1 MLGLK
6 IPTDIRW
13 AQLAE
18 TDLQALL
25 SDHAWCEQKAATNA
39 LGTIVRYPQETEL
52 VEALTAIAQEELAHF
67 GQVLEKMRARGLALK
82 HEQKDDYVGTLAQ
95 FIRKGGSRRQQLVD
109 RLLFSA
115 MIEARSCERFKM
127 LSEKLSDPDLKQFY
141 WDLMVSEAHHYKS
154 FIELARTH
162 GGDEIDV
169 DGRWRDFLAYE
180 AEVIQRFGQSATIH
194 G

>member
-1 MLGLK
+1 
-6 IPTDIRW
+6 
-13 AQLAE
+13 
-18 TDLQALL
+18 
-25 SDHAWCEQKAATNA
+25 
-39 LGTIVRYPQETEL
+39 

-82 HEQKDDYVGTLAQ
+82 HEQKDDYVGALAQ

>member
-95 FIRKGGSRRQQLVD
+95 FIRKGGSRKQQLVD

-180 AEVIQRFGQSATIH
+180 AEVIQRFGHSATIH

>member
-18 TDLQALL
+18 TDLEALL

-39 LGTIVRYPQETEL
+39 ISTIVRYPQETTL

-67 GQVLEKMRARGLALK
+67 GQVLEKLRGRDLTLR
-82 HEQKDDYVGTLAQ
+82 HEQKDDYVGELAR
-95 FIRKGGSRRQQLVD
+95 FIRQGGSRKQQLVD

-127 LSEKLSDPDLKQFY
+127 LSEKLEDPDLRQFY
-141 WDLMVSEAHHYKS
+141 WDLMVSEAHHYKT
-154 FIELARTH
+154 FISLARDH
-162 GGDEIDV
+162 AGPDIDV
-169 DGRWRDFLAYE
+169 DGRWQEFLAHE
-180 AEVIQRFGQSATIH
+180 AEVIQRFGQSSTIH

>member
-52 VEALTAIAQEELAHF
+52 VEALTAIAQEELALF

-95 FIRKGGSRRQQLVD
+95 FIRKGGSRKQQLVD

-154 FIELARTH
+154 FIELARNH
-162 GGDEIDV
+162 GGEEIDV

>member
-18 TDLQALL
+18 TDLEALL

-39 LGTIVRYPQETEL
+39 ISTIVRYPQETTL

-67 GQVLEKMRARGLALK
+67 GQVLEKLRGRDLTLR
-82 HEQKDDYVGTLAQ
+82 HEQKDDYVGELAR
-95 FIRKGGSRRQQLVD
+95 FIRQGGSRKQQLVD

-127 LSEKLSDPDLKQFY
+127 LSEKLEDPDL
-141 WDLMVSEAHHYKS
+141 
-154 FIELARTH
+154 R
-162 GGDEIDV
+162 
-169 DGRWRDFLAYE
+169 
-180 AEVIQRFGQSATIH
+180 
-194 G
+194 

>member
-52 VEALTAIAQEELAHF
+52 VEALTAIAQEELEHF

-82 HEQKDDYVGTLAQ
+82 HEQKDDYVGALAQ

>member
-18 TDLQALL
+18 TDLEALL

-39 LGTIVRYPQETEL
+39 ISTIVRYPQETTL
-52 VEALTAIAQEELAHF
+52 VEALTGIAQEELAHF
-67 GQVLEKMRARGLALK
+67 GQVLEKLRGRDLTLR
-82 HEQKDDYVGTLAQ
+82 HEQKDDYVGELAR
-95 FIRKGGSRRQQLVD
+95 FIRQGGSRKQQLVD

-127 LSEKLSDPDLKQFY
+127 LSEKLEDPDLRQFY
-141 WDLMVSEAHHYKS
+141 WDLMVSEAHHYKT
-154 FIELARTH
+154 FISLARDH
-162 GGDEIDV
+162 AGPGIDV
-169 DGRWRDFLAYE
+169 DGRWQEFLDHE
-180 AEVIQRFGQSATIH
+180 AEVIQRFGQSSTIH